1 MYGPPEVTEPPRPV
15 VGALKQSDAALLI
28 GTTVLLWIEAV
39 QESLKSGLGVLSSP
53 GISVLIR
60 GGFLMSR
67 DILSEKIANL
77 EPSATEEVDNTVKRM
92 QQAGITD
99 IISLGAGEPC
109 FDTPDNIKKAACD
122 ALWAGETKYQPTAGS
137 YKLREQVSK
146 KFKLENGIEAGVDD
160 IIVTSGGKFG
170 IFLAFQA
177 VLGEGDLVMIPDPA
191 WVTYEPAARIAGAR
205 VVRVPTD
212 EAEGFQPDLKA
223 IKKAITRSVKIIVIN
238 SPCNPTG
245 AVFHRSVIREIAG
258 IAREHNALILSDE
271 VYEYQVYE
279 GEHYSPAS
287 EFDHV
292 ITVNSFS
299 KSHAMTGWRLGYVTG
314 PKEILEGMIKIYQH
328 STSCVTAFAQHGAIE
343 ALRAEASRQAAKQML
358 EGYRERRA
366 VMMRLIEQSDF
377 FDLRCPPQGAFYC
390 FPSYRLNIPSLKL
403 SKALLEE
410 VHVATV
416 PGAAFGPCGE
426 GHLRLSYATS
436 PDHIV
441 EAFERMD
448 TFFGRQ

>member
-1 MYGPPEVTEPPRPV
+1 MN
-15 VGALKQSDAALLI
+15 
-28 GTTVLLWIEAV
+28 
-39 QESLKSGLGVLSSP
+39 
-53 GISVLIR
+53 
-60 GGFLMSR
+60 R
-67 DILSEKIANL
+67 DILSEKVASL
-77 EPSATEEVDNTVKRM
+77 EPSATEEVENTVKRM
-92 QQAGITD
+92 QQVGITD
-99 IISLGAGEPC
+99 IVSLGVGEPC
-109 FDTPDNIKKAACD
+109 FDTPDNIKRAASH

-137 YKLREQVSK
+137 YELREEICK
-146 KFKLENGIEAGVDD
+146 KLKQENGIQVGVDD
-160 IIVTSGGKFG
+160 VVVTLGGKFA
-170 IFLAFQA
+170 IYLAFQA
-177 VLGEGDLVMIPDPA
+177 LLQEGDQVMILDPA
-191 WVTYEPAARIAGAR
+191 WVTYAPAVMMTGAD
-205 VVRVPTD
+205 VVRVATD
-212 EAEGFQPDLKA
+212 PAKGFQPDVKTIRRAMNPA
-223 IKKAITRSVKIIVIN
+223 IKIIVVN

-245 AVFHRSVIREIAG
+245 AVFHRSVIREIAE
-258 IAREHNALILSDE
+258 IAREHNTLILSDE

-279 GEHYSPAS
+279 SEHYSPAS
-287 EFDHV
+287 EFNHV

-299 KSHAMTGWRLGYVTG
+299 KSHAMTGWRLGYATG

-358 EGYRERRA
+358 EAYRERRA

-377 FDLRCPPQGAFYC
+377 FDLRCLPQGAFYC
-390 FPSYRLNIPSLKL
+390 FPSYRLNIPSLEL

-416 PGAAFGPCGE
+416 PGAAFGTCGE

>member
-1 MYGPPEVTEPPRPV
+1 MMT
-15 VGALKQSDAALLI
+15 GAD
-28 GTTVLLWIEAV
+28 
-39 QESLKSGLGVLSSP
+39 
-53 GISVLIR
+53 
-60 GGFLMSR
+60 
-67 DILSEKIANL
+67 
-77 EPSATEEVDNTVKRM
+77 
-92 QQAGITD
+92 
-99 IISLGAGEPC
+99 
-109 FDTPDNIKKAACD
+109 
-122 ALWAGETKYQPTAGS
+122 
-137 YKLREQVSK
+137 
-146 KFKLENGIEAGVDD
+146 
-160 IIVTSGGKFG
+160 
-170 IFLAFQA
+170 
-177 VLGEGDLVMIPDPA
+177 
-191 WVTYEPAARIAGAR
+191 
-205 VVRVPTD
+205 VVRVATD
-212 EAEGFQPDLKA
+212 PAKGFQPDVKTIRRAMNPA
-223 IKKAITRSVKIIVIN
+223 IKIIVVN

-245 AVFHRSVIREIAG
+245 AVFHRSVIREIAE
-258 IAREHNALILSDE
+258 IAREHNTLILSDE

-279 GEHYSPAS
+279 SEHYSPAS
-287 EFDHV
+287 EFNHV

-299 KSHAMTGWRLGYVTG
+299 KSHAMTGWRLGYATG

-358 EGYRERRA
+358 EAYRERRA

-377 FDLRCPPQGAFYC
+377 FDLRCLPQGAFYC
-390 FPSYRLNIPSLKL
+390 FPSYRLNIPSLEL

-416 PGAAFGPCGE
+416 PGAAFGTCGE